1 MYAIIIYPLVVKFRL
16 SINYSLVIETDYW
29 NIFKLA
35 YIDLTKPNK
44 GLSLKLSTISSLD
57 LNFKCFGIILV

>member
-1 MYAIIIYPLVVKFRL
+1 MIIYPWLSAKFRL
-16 SINYSLVIETDYW
+16 SKNYSLVLETDYW

-44 GLSLKLSTISSLD
+44 GLSLDVSTISSLD
-57 LNFKCFGIILV
+57 LNLRSFGKDFSK